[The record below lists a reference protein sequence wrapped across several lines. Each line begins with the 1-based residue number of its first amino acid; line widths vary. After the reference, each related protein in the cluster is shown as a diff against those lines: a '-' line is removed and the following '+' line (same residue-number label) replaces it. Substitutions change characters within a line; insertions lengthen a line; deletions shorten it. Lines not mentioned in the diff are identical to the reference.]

1 MAIEIRCDS
10 WNELQRS
17 VISFRIAD
25 DLQALL
31 DIFHFLSCGLKHNQ
45 KITNIVIH
53 IVAAKYKYMT
63 AVNSMK

>member
-31 DIFHFLSCGLKHNQ
+31 DIFHFLSCGLKHN
-45 KITNIVIH
+45 
-53 IVAAKYKYMT
+53 
-63 AVNSMK
+63 